1 MLLPGRVKISNMS
14 ETWFS
19 DNYRDLSIQHGVNA
33 GFQYEFYCGRCHDAY
48 RTPFQPFKGGQA
60 SGWLGKAAG
69 MFGGAL
75 GNAENVMSG
84 LVDAGWANS
93 RDAAFQAAIQDAA
106 NHFHRCPHCL
116 AHVCDTCWNASPGLC
131 LNCAPD
137 AQVEVESS
145 RARGET
151 DMAGQMAYTAGQ
163 DLASHLDV
171 KSPTQLVC
179 PKCGAETK
187 GSKFCPECG
196 EKLAVS
202 LTCSGC
208 GTQLAPGT
216 KFCPECGAKQ
226 A

>member
-1 MLLPGRVKISNMS
+1 
-14 ETWFS
+14 
-19 DNYRDLSIQHGVNA
+19 
-33 GFQYEFYCGRCHDAY
+33 
-48 RTPFQPFKGGQA
+48 
-60 SGWLGKAAG
+60 
-69 MFGGAL
+69 
-75 GNAENVMSG
+75 
-84 LVDAGWANS
+84 
-93 RDAAFQAAIQDAA
+93 
-106 NHFHRCPHCL
+106 L